1 MTIHVLLACPVLVT
15 TFSLDMERSLK
26 LNSPIDTREQF
37 LSRAALRTLTIIVV
51 TLVAMAI
58 PYFADFMS
66 LIGSISNT
74 LLIFIFPI
82 LFHHKL
88 FGWAHVSKRENAT
101 RILILIVGLLAG
113 LIGGSEALAAL
124 YRDFTQEP

>member
-26 LNSPIDTREQF
+26 LHSPIDTREQF

-82 LFHHKL
+82 LFHYKL